1 MLAQGQLLLS
11 TFMEFWLSDENC
23 PLPSSGERSAPDT
36 PKKASD
42 SWQEFNDS
50 WNGLFSGPQPSLR

>member
-1 MLAQGQLLLS
+1 MAQGQLLLS

-23 PLPSSGERSAPDT
+23 PLLGSGERSAPDT
-36 PKKASD
+36 PKKAGD

-50 WNGLFSGPQPSLR
+50 CNGLFCGPQTSVR